1 MEFPQQSR
9 KLAAITVIASVGLA
23 SAQDAIVK
31 GVSHDLPAYEAVIF
45 RGLVSTPILLA
56 FLLWRGGAGKIWPQ
70 QPGLVALRSLILCSA
85 YFAFVLSIATLPIAT
100 SVSIY
105 FIMPF
110 IVAALAGRGLG
121 ETVKPHRWIA
131 ISIAFAGM
139 IIMVHPGSAA
149 FQPAALLA
157 LYSAVGYAIG
167 QMIGRHLALRM
178 EPAVIAN
185 WQNFF
190 YLAVALLIGLLV
202 PFAKSASISNPSLA
216 FLLRDW
222 TWPNMEQTLL
232 LSAMGVLSALASL
245 GYIHAY
251 RLAEANFVAPFEYTA
266 LLWAIGYGVV
276 FFGDVPDAANLI
288 GAGVVI
294 CAGVWMLRKD
304 QQLST

>member
-1 MEFPQQSR
+1 MTAAEAERSR
-9 KLAAITVIASVGLA
+9 NN
-23 SAQDAIVK
+23 
-31 GVSHDLPAYEAVIF
+31 
-45 RGLVSTPILLA
+45 
-56 FLLWRGGAGKIWPQ
+56 
-70 QPGLVALRSLILCSA
+70 SL
-85 YFAFVLSIATLPIAT
+85 
-100 SVSIY
+100 
-105 FIMPF
+105 
-110 IVAALAGRGLG
+110 G
-121 ETVKPHRWIA
+121 
-131 ISIAFAGM
+131 
-139 IIMVHPGSAA
+139 
-149 FQPAALLA
+149 A
-157 LYSAVGYAIG
+157 LYTVLAMLGFAVMDAMSKWVVADYAIG